1 MTIVVTES
9 NFEKKVLNAKKPAL
23 LVFRADWCSACK
35 MLMPTLDG
43 LSLTME
49 ETLTVGKVDVEDN
62 AALTQRM
69 GIRGLPTML
78 LFRDGKE
85 LARKVGA
92 VSDAKLYDFLGDNL
106 EL

>member
-1 MTIVVTES
+1 MTIVVTEG
-9 NFEKKVLNAKKPAL
+9 NFEKKVLNAKKPVL
-23 LVFRADWCSACK
+23 LVFRADWCDASK

-43 LSLTME
+43 LALTMG
-49 ETLTVGKVDVEDN
+49 ETLIVGKVDVEDN
-62 AALTQRM
+62 AMLTQRM

-78 LFRDGKE
+78 LFRDGGE

-92 VSDAKLYDFLGDNL
+92 VSDSKLHDFLGDNL